1 MYNEVGDFM
10 LSKRLEAVAS
20 LVEDN
25 RSIIDIGCDHA
36 LLSIYIAKNKN
47 PKKVIAS
54 DNKEG
59 PLVGAKENIDKY
71 KVNDKVILK
80 LGDGVDPIES
90 DTDTIGI
97 AGMGGLTI
105 VGILKYKRD
114 LYRAVDTI
122 IVSANTDVDFV
133 RKEICKLGYF
143 IEEEILVKDGN
154 ITYPIIR
161 FKKGKKH
168 YKKIEY
174 LLGPILINKK
184 EKLFIEYLTKEKET
198 KEKILSVLPKKYI
211 LKRLQLRKELKEI
224 NKIL

>member
-1 MYNEVGDFM
+1 M

-25 RSIIDIGCDHA
+25 RSVIDIGCDHA

-59 PLVGAKENIDKY
+59 PLNGAKDNIKKY
-71 KVNDKVILK
+71 KVSDKVLVK
-80 LGDGVDPIES
+80 LGDGVDPIEP
-90 DTDTIGI
+90 DIDTIII
-97 AGMGGLTI
+97 AGMGGLNT

-114 LYRAVDTI
+114 LYRNVDTI
-122 IVSANTDVDFV
+122 IISANTDVDFV
-133 RKEICKLGYF
+133 RKEICKLGYH
-143 IEEEILVKDGN
+143 IDEELLIKDGN
-154 ITYPIIR
+154 IVYPIIR
-161 FKKGKKH
+161 FKLGKKH

-174 LLGPILINKK
+174 LLGPILIKKRENLFLDYLLK
-184 EKLFIEYLTKEKET
+184 EKDT
-198 KEKILSVLPKKYI
+198 KEKILKLLPKKYI
-211 LKRLQLRKELKEI
+211 LKRLQLKKELKEI